1 MTTKPSWPI
10 VHLATTIA
18 AVVVVVAEVKYL
30 IVVVVVAAAAA
41 GGGGAVVV
49 VVVVGLI
56 CPANLIQDGRQL
68 LHWVTVRLKVSREAL
83 W

>member
-30 IVVVVVAAAAA
+30 IVVVVVAAA